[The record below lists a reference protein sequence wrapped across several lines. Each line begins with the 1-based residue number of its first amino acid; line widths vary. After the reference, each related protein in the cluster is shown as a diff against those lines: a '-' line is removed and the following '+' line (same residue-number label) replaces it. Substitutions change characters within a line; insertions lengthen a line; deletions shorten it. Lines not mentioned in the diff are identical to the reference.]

1 MARKRARLRFTAS
14 ASRSGSAPAF
24 AEDQGV
30 VEGEQLETGL
40 AGDAETGFAPALDR
54 NVARP
59 LAPGRR
65 DHGQDRLIM
74 GRVEV
79 RRRDDQSRTVPLGL
93 PVGERKGHH
102 HSVLQRRRRQ
112 RTDRRC
118 GFETGFEA
126 VETTPYSPTPSSPC
140 MQTILRRI
148 FAGMDV
154 SCSQARNRP
163 VAPTGPGRSPAGVDE
178 VHDPGGEKHVAPTGP
193 GQGPAGG
200 KVLPVARGSRV
211 TPAPCGIDR
220 RRMDTR
226 TRTAQTRDERPTAN
240 GPGSPLHP
248 RRRIHHERLRR
259 HE

>member
-102 HSVLQRRRRQ
+102 HSVLQRRRRL
-112 RTDRRC
+112 RADRRC
-118 GFETGFEA
+118 GFEMGFEA
-126 VETTPYSPTPSSPC
+126 IETTPYSPTPSSPC

-163 VAPTGPGRSPAGVDE
+163 
-178 VHDPGGEKHVAPTGP
+178 VAPTGP